1 MTLVIEKDE
10 ESGESVLARSEEVG
24 MYGFHR

>member
-1 MTLVIEKDE
+1 MNLVVEKDQDLE
-10 ESGESVLARSEEVG
+10 ESVLARSEEVG